1 MKAPGAVVP
10 IVYAVGGSELIPP
23 PPSFDTFKPQNLDY
37 QSLYLYH
44 EGYSPLYVTSAIPQE
59 TDLVA
64 SVPVASITG
73 SILSSFTAS
82 FKDRIRGFAEPSPLS
97 EATGR
102 EKSLFEGFL
111 DRLILCTA
119 TMMEE
124 RRDQPSFVND
134 VWQDFFKG
142 TTSRKEETKEDG
154 VDVSIFSR
162 ARDEGLPVSFV
173 GLEKEEAPASIVETV
188 TEGIPATIVQETA
201 KEEIP
206 AIVVEEIVTE
216 EVPATVVEEAVTEDV
231 VAPVPAKEKEE
242 EPFTAPV
249 LSAGF
254 ISEVTVPDGDVFQPG
269 VKFMK
274 CWRMV
279 NNAGLVAEGNEAVKI
294 GSAKP
299 GQVVDV
305 WTGELKAYEVAGRYV
320 GYWRS
325 SRPSFIQAMSG
336 SSIVMMLTGGL
347 GGTAPASVATSRQPE
362 SLTLAIPS
370 SNGLSS
376 VDGDSDPLQILN
388 APNVAKISFSENEGI
403 PKLIQLAH
411 ISLKSLVNAIV
422 QVEPRLHSSTHN
434 LFSEPLAKEL
444 SIASTIRPPDQPE
457 QSEHV
462 RPNEHQSFG
471 LSSLF
476 DSIFGKGS
484 NGVSG

>member
-1 MKAPGAVVP
+1 MKAPDAVIP

-23 PPSFDTFKPQNLDY
+23 PTPSFDTFKPQNLDY
-37 QSLYLYH
+37 QSPYLYR
-44 EGYSPLYVTSAIPQE
+44 EGYSPFVTG
-59 TDLVA
+59 T
-64 SVPVASITG
+64 
-73 SILSSFTAS
+73 ILSSFTAS
-82 FKDRIRGFAEPSPLS
+82 FEDRIRGFAEPSPLS

-111 DRLILCTA
+111 DRPILCTA

-154 VDVSIFSR
+154 EDVSVFSR

-269 VKFMK
+269 VEFMK
-274 CWRMV
+274 CWRM
-279 NNAGLVAEGNEAVKI
+279 AGLVAEGNEAVKI

-305 WTGELKAYEVAGRYV
+305 WTGELKAPEVAGRYV
-320 GYWRS
+320 GYWRLRHGETKEVFGNS
-325 SRPSFIQAMSG
+325 IWVEIQ
-336 SSIVMMLTGGL
+336 V
-347 GGTAPASVATSRQPE
+347 
-362 SLTLAIPS
+362 
-370 SNGLSS
+370 
-376 VDGDSDPLQILN
+376 
-388 APNVAKISFSENEGI
+388 
-403 PKLIQLAH
+403 
-411 ISLKSLVNAIV
+411 
-422 QVEPRLHSSTHN
+422 VEAELHSSD
-434 LFSEPLAKEL
+434 E
-444 SIASTIRPPDQPE
+444 R
-457 QSEHV
+457 
-462 RPNEHQSFG
+462 
-471 LSSLF
+471 
-476 DSIFGKGS
+476 
-484 NGVSG
+484 